1 MKKDLDK
8 TNIMSTVNSHKL
20 DNGLRI
26 VHRQFPSSISYCG
39 IVVNTGTRDEYPTES
54 GMAHFVEHMLFKGTK
69 HRKAHH
75 IMNRMENVGG
85 DLNAYTTKEETFIY
99 ATFLQEHFPRAMELL
114 SDIIF
119 NSEFSDVQI
128 SKEREVILDEI
139 SSYDDSPADLIFDDF
154 ENLMFEGHEIGH
166 YILGEQETLN
176 KFNTDNI
183 RRFVK
188 RQYHLD
194 NMVLFSFG
202 KTPFAKVVRQ
212 AEKHFNV
219 RKEDSNIVKTDIKK
233 RITPEN
239 LNPLSRVIKKNT
251 AQSHVVLG
259 WSTMNM
265 YNPRKYI
272 LYLLNSILGGGSMN
286 SRLNSSLRE
295 KHGLVYN
302 VESNHTLYTDTG
314 FLSIYY
320 ACDPK
325 NREKCK
331 KLIQKELKRLMEKEL
346 TPMQLSV
353 AKRQLMGQLGI
364 AAENNETNALAMAK
378 SFLHFNQFSPLDVLF
393 SKINEVTS
401 TQVKEMANEIFNS
414 PEFELVYL

>member
-1 MKKDLDK
+1 
-8 TNIMSTVNSHKL
+8 
-20 DNGLRI
+20 
-26 VHRQFPSSISYCG
+26 
-39 IVVNTGTRDEYPTES
+39 
-54 GMAHFVEHMLFKGTK
+54 
-69 HRKAHH
+69 
-75 IMNRMENVGG
+75 
-85 DLNAYTTKEETFIY
+85 
-99 ATFLQEHFPRAMELL
+99 
-114 SDIIF
+114 
-119 NSEFSDVQI
+119 
-128 SKEREVILDEI
+128 
-139 SSYDDSPADLIFDDF
+139 
-154 ENLMFEGHEIGH
+154 
-166 YILGEQETLN
+166 
-176 KFNTDNI
+176 
-183 RRFVK
+183 
-188 RQYHLD
+188 
-194 NMVLFSFG
+194 MVLFSFG

-378 SFLHFNQFSPLDVLF
+378 SFLHFNQFSPLEVLF